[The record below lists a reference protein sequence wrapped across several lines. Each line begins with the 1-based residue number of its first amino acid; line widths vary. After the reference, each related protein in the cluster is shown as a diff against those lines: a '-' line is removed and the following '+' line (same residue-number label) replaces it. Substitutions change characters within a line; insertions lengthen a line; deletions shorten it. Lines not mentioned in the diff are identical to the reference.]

1 MSPVT
6 IQVVLLIICI
16 LFSAFFSSSET
27 AFTSLEQY
35 RVENML
41 ENKVKGAKRVA
52 KIKEKPERFLSTIL
66 LGNNLVNTAAAA
78 LATSLAT
85 YWFGN
90 SGVAIAT
97 GVMTFLLL
105 VFAETAPK
113 TIATTYKEKVSV
125 AFAPLVSFFTV
136 ILSPVVF
143 VIRWIVKG
151 ICKLFGAD
159 TEAQNLVQPED
170 IQGLISVGS
179 RDGTVEEDEAEILNN
194 VFEFSERPVTD
205 VLVPRL
211 DVIGIPYEY
220 TIKEFLAVYA
230 KYPLSRF
237 PVYQDTLDDIK
248 GMISIKD
255 VLMAIAKGKVT
266 KESPITAVIKP
277 ATFVPENKNIG
288 DLFNEIRSGKAAR
301 MVIVVDEYGAMA
313 GIATINDLVEEILGP
328 LGEELI
334 TVEKD
339 VEQLNNNTF
348 LCDAGMRIDEINEE
362 LDLDL
367 PEGDYDTLAG
377 FILDQLG
384 HFPKQGQMIRY
395 ENIKMVISVMKGLK
409 IEEVRII
416 KDQEKTDEQDQDKVQ
431 P

>member
-35 RVENML
+35 RVESML

-52 KIKEKPERFLSTIL
+52 KIKEQPERFLSTIL

-113 TIATTYKEKVSV
+113 TIATAYKEKVSI
-125 AFAPLVSFFTV
+125 AFAPIVSFFTV
-136 ILSPVVF
+136 ILSPIVF
-143 VIRWIVKG
+143 IINWIVKG
-151 ICKLFGAD
+151 ICKIFRAD
-159 TEAQNLVQPED
+159 DTTQNLVQPED

-179 RDGTVEEDEAEILNN
+179 RDGTVEEDEAEIINN
-194 VFEFSERPVTD
+194 VFEFSDRPVTD

-211 DVIGIPYEY
+211 EVIGIPDEY
-220 TIKEFLAVYA
+220 DIKDFLAVYA

-237 PVYQDTLDDIK
+237 PVYHDTLDDIK
-248 GMISIKD
+248 GIVSVKD
-255 VLMAIAKGKVT
+255 VLMGIAKGKFTQEASVT
-266 KESPITAVIKP
+266 AAMRS
-277 ATFVPENKNIG
+277 ATFVPENKNVG
-288 DLFNEIRSGKAAR
+288 DLFAEIRSGKASR
-301 MVIVVDEYGAMA
+301 LVVVVDEYGAMA
-313 GIATINDLVEEILGP
+313 GIVTINDLVEEILGP
-328 LGEELI
+328 LGEEFLA
-334 TVEKD
+334 VEKD
-339 VEQLNNNTF
+339 VEQIGANVF
-348 LCDAGMRIDEINEE
+348 QCDAGMRIDEINQE
-362 LDLDL
+362 LDIDL

-384 HFPKQGQMIRY
+384 RFPKQGQTIRY
-395 ENIKMVISVMKGLK
+395 GNIKMVITVMKGLK

-416 KDQEKTDEQDQDKVQ
+416 KDQETPHDKNADQV
-431 P
+431 